1 MNTFETFETLLNELE
16 QEILK
21 AKKATFSPSEV
32 LVNKSRMQDLI
43 ARLRSNFPAV
53 ITDAKQIKENEAK
66 IIGDAQAYADK
77 LVADAT
83 AKSKE
88 MVDQTDI
95 IKRAKEDA
103 TAMRTEAEE
112 NYKRSDYESRAL
124 AFQILDGA
132 EKTLVDSLNII
143 TEKKRT
149 LIEK

>member
-43 ARLRSNFPAV
+43 ARLRSNFPII
-53 ITDAKQIKENEAK
+53 ITEAKQIKENEAK
-66 IIGDAQAYADK
+66 IVGDAQAYADK
-77 LVADAT
+77 LVKDAT
-83 AKSKE
+83 DKSQE
-88 MVDQTDI
+88 MIDQTEI

-103 TAMRTEAEE
+103 TAMRLEAEE
-112 NYKRSDYESRAL
+112 NYKKSDYDSRLL

-132 EKTLVDSLNII
+132 EKTLVDSLNLI

>member
-16 QEILK
+16 QEVLK

-43 ARLRSNFPAV
+43 ARLRSNFPII
-53 ITDAKQIKENEAK
+53 ITEAKQIKENEAK
-66 IIGDAQAYADK
+66 IVGDAQAYADK
-77 LVADAT
+77 LVKDAT
-83 AKSKE
+83 DKSQE
-88 MVDQTDI
+88 MIDQTEI

-103 TAMRTEAEE
+103 TAMRLEAEE
-112 NYKRSDYESRAL
+112 NYKKSDYDSRLL

-132 EKTLVDSLNII
+132 EKTLVDSLNLI

>member
-16 QEILK
+16 QEVLK
-21 AKKATFSPSEV
+21 AKKATFSPSDV

-43 ARLRSNFPAV
+43 ARLRSNFPIV
-53 ITDAKQIKENEAK
+53 ITEAKQIKENENK
-66 IIGDAQAYADK
+66 IITDAQAYADK
-77 LVADAT
+77 LVKDAT
-83 AKSKE
+83 TQSQE
-88 MVDQTDI
+88 MIDQTEI

-103 TAMRTEAEE
+103 TAMRVEAEE
-112 NYKRSDYESRAL
+112 NYKKSDYDSRLL

>member
-16 QEILK
+16 QEVLK
-21 AKKATFSPSEV
+21 AKKATFSPSDV

-43 ARLRSNFPAV
+43 ARLRSNFPIV
-53 ITDAKQIKENEAK
+53 ITEAKQIKENENK
-66 IIGDAQAYADK
+66 IITDAQAYADK
-77 LVADAT
+77 LVKDAT
-83 AKSKE
+83 TQSQE
-88 MVDQTDI
+88 MIDQTEI

-103 TAMRTEAEE
+103 TAMRVEAEE
-112 NYKRSDYESRAL
+112 NYKKSDYDSRLL

-132 EKTLVDSLNII
+132 EKTLVDSLNLI